1 LALLRVKVMRSS
13 EIMGSGNPGTA
24 LVSPSSSRAA
34 AASLSLI
41 YNVNINLSYLLQYTI
56 PDWMLD
62 FLATKA
68 TITILV
74 SPRSRWAPAK
84 SIL

>member
-13 EIMGSGNPGTA
+13 EIMGSGDPGTT
-24 LVSPSSSRAA
+24 LVSPSSSRAV

-56 PDWMLD
+56 PDWMLN

-74 SPRSRWAPAK
+74 SFRSKWAPAK